1 MAKTNNRTKAADT
14 LCSSS
19 SKHKTADRTNIGR
32 MNNDN
37 IRPIVATMVN
47 VHEGGTNSCILL
59 TEKCQKRIRCSSE
72 FGWTLFRF
80 LLSLIFIL

>member
-1 MAKTNNRTKAADT
+1 MVKTNNRTKATNT

-19 SKHKTADRTNIGR
+19 SKHKTADGTNTGR

-37 IRPIVATMVN
+37 RRPIVATMVN
-47 VHEGGTNSCILL
+47 VHEGGINNFILL

-72 FGWTLFRF
+72 FGWTVF
-80 LLSLIFIL
+80 

>member
-1 MAKTNNRTKAADT
+1 MVKTNNRTKATDT

-19 SKHKTADRTNIGR
+19 SKHKTADITNIGR

-37 IRPIVATMVN
+37 RRPTMVN
-47 VHEGGTNSCILL
+47 VHEGGINSFVLL
-59 TEKCQKRIRCSSE
+59 TERCQKRIRCSSE